1 MTQGSLFLVL
11 LFTGLEA
18 TIENWKK
25 KEPGQNNPEKV
36 KMRGH

>member
-18 TIENWKK
+18 TIEKWVKK
-25 KEPGQNNPEKV
+25 DLAKITPK
-36 KMRGH
+36 R